1 MTARLIRMALHAF
14 PAQWRRRY
22 GAEVQ
27 QLSMDLL
34 AQRPS
39 PWRRVR
45 VLFGLVA
52 CGIDERAHA
61 LSSIQRAALVATA
74 AAALA
79 ATIALSTQRAGRS
92 PLASDRIYGLR
103 LVSQTAPAGAPFA
116 NVAKRRMFVI
126 AIRSNERSARIG
138 ARTIAMK
145 PVRRPAERGRAVT
158 GG

>member
-39 PWRRVR
+39 PWRGVR

-61 LSSIQRAALVATA
+61 LGSIQRAALVATA

-103 LVSQTAPAGAPFA
+103 LVSQT
-116 NVAKRRMFVI
+116 
-126 AIRSNERSARIG
+126 ERSARIG